1 MRPGKRLR
9 RQRGRGDR
17 ADHADLERA
26 TGGGEVAGGDGSAR
40 AHPDSSARNGRAVD
54 GRL

>member
-9 RQRGRGDR
+9 RQRGRG
-17 ADHADLERA
+17 DHADLERA
-26 TGGGEVAGGDGSAR
+26 TGGGEVAGGGGSAR